1 MDGDLLLE
9 LCEAARAGVDLP
21 ALRQQL
27 TTGASSARLVAAW
40 FEDGSTVGL
49 LARRPK
55 GAKGQD
61 KDEIDVALVGAAAD
75 AGIKVFDPRLS
86 TTYNGAGEPRRFG
99 IELWLGEDEDGE
111 QRPLRIGGEAT
122 GEPTILD
129 GLRVQPFVAR
139 TARGEGEGLY
149 VLAQSA

>member
-1 MDGDLLLE
+1 VNGDLLLE
-9 LCEAARAGVDLP
+9 LCESARAGENL
-21 ALRQQL
+21 AELRQQL
-27 TTGASSARLVAAW
+27 TANAASARLVAAW

-55 GAKGQD
+55 SAKGQD
-61 KDEIDVALVGAAAD
+61 KDEIDVALAGAAAD

-122 GEPTILD
+122 GEPTVLD
-129 GLRVQPFVAR
+129 GLRKQPFRAR
-139 TARGEGEGLY
+139 TSHGEGEGLY
-149 VLAQSA
+149 VLAQSK

>member
-1 MDGDLLLE
+1 VDVLE

-27 TTGASSARLVAAW
+27 TSGASSARLVGAW

-61 KDEIDVALVGAAAD
+61 RDEIDVGLAGAAAE

-86 TTYNGAGEPRRFG
+86 TTYDGAGEPRRFG
-99 IELWLGEDEDGE
+99 LELWLGEDEDGE

-122 GEPTILD
+122 GEAIVLD
-129 GLRVQPFVAR
+129 GLRVQPFIAR

-149 VLAQSA
+149 VLAEAK

>member
-9 LCEAARAGVDLP
+9 LCEAARTGVDLP
-21 ALRQQL
+21 ELRQQL
-27 TTGASSARLVAAW
+27 TSGATSARLVAAW

-61 KDEIDVALVGAAAD
+61 KDEIDVALAGAAAE

-111 QRPLRIGGEAT
+111 QRPLRIGGEAR
-122 GEPTILD
+122 GEPTVLD

-139 TARGEGEGLY
+139 TSRGEGEGLY
-149 VLAQSA
+149 VLAEAK

>member
-1 MDGDLLLE
+1 VDSDLLLK
-9 LCEAARAGVDLP
+9 LCEAARTGVDLP
-21 ALRQQL
+21 DLRQQL
-27 TTGASSARLVAAW
+27 TSGAASARLVAAW
-40 FEDGSTVGL
+40 FDDGSSVGL

-61 KDEIDVALVGAAAD
+61 KDEIDVALAGAAAQ

-86 TTYNGAGEPRRFG
+86 TTYDGAGEPRRFG
-99 IELWLGEDEDGE
+99 LELWLGEDQDGE

-122 GEPTILD
+122 GEATVVD
-129 GLRVQPFVAR
+129 GLRVQPFIAR

-149 VLAQSA
+149 VLAQSK